1 MKAAYISRYGN
12 ISDVLLGEQST
23 PVLTENDVLI
33 KVYAASINP
42 LDLRVLEGELKAIL
56 PLKFPFILGNDF
68 AGTIVEVGSNVTQFK
83 AGDEVYAKTDL
94 NGAFAEYTVAQQ
106 SSLALKPQNISME
119 LAASLPLVSLTAWQA
134 LVEIAK
140 VKAGQKVLIHA
151 GSGGVGSIAIQL
163 AKSLGAMVATTTSAK
178 NSGWVK
184 ELGADIIIDYKTM
197 NFEQE
202 IKDYDVVLDTQG
214 GKTLEKSLHVLKRGG
229 RLISISGPPDH
240 AFAEV
245 INPNWFLK
253 CVIPMLS
260 WSIRHKAKKLGIT
273 YSFLFMQPNGQ
284 QLSEISKLVESG
296 KINPVVDKTYEF
308 SEIKDAF
315 QYVNTGRAKGKVILK
330 VSEQDRR

>member
-12 ISDVLLGEQST
+12 IDEVQLNEQSQPPLT
-23 PVLTENDVLI
+23 ADAVLV
-33 KVYAASINP
+33 KVHAASINP
-42 LDLRVLEGELKAIL
+42 LDLRVLEGEFKAIL
-56 PLKFPFILGNDF
+56 PVKFPFILGNDF
-68 AGTIVEVGSNVTQFK
+68 AGTVVEVGSNVTQFK

-94 NGAFAEYTVAQQ
+94 NGAFAEYTVVQQ
-106 SSLALKPQNISME
+106 SSLALKPQNLSME
-119 LAASLPLVSLTAWQA
+119 QAAALPLVALTSWQA

-163 AKSLGAMVATTTSAK
+163 AKSLGATVATTTSAK

-202 IKDYDVVLDTQG
+202 LKDYDVVLDTQG
-214 GKTLEKSLHVLKRGG
+214 GKTLEKSLNVLKRGG

-240 AFAEV
+240 AFAEA

-284 QLSEISKLVESG
+284 QLSKISELVEAG
-296 KINPVVDKTYEF
+296 KIKPVVDQTYDF
-308 SEIKDAF
+308 IQIKEAL
-315 QYVNTGRAKGKVILK
+315 QYVNTGRAKGKVVLNNIAEL
-330 VSEQDRR
+330 

>member
-12 ISDVLLGEQST
+12 IDDVQLDEQSQPPLT
-23 PVLTENDVLI
+23 ADAVLV
-33 KVYAASINP
+33 KVHAASINP
-42 LDLRVLEGELKAIL
+42 LDLRVLEGEFKAIL
-56 PLKFPFILGNDF
+56 PVKFPFILGNDF
-68 AGTIVEVGSNVTQFK
+68 AGTVVEVGSKVTQFK

-94 NGAFAEYTVAQQ
+94 NGAFAEYTVVQQ

-119 LAASLPLVSLTAWQA
+119 QAAALPLVALTSWQA

-163 AKSLGAMVATTTSAK
+163 AKSLGATVATTTSAK

-197 NFEQE
+197 DFEQE
-202 IKDYDVVLDTQG
+202 LKDYDVVLDTQG
-214 GKTLEKSLHVLKRGG
+214 GKTLEKSLNVLKRGG

-240 AFAEV
+240 AFAEA

-260 WSIRHKAKKLGIT
+260 WSIRHKAKKTRDYLLIFIYAT
-273 YSFLFMQPNGQ
+273 QWS
-284 QLSEISKLVESG
+284 
-296 KINPVVDKTYEF
+296 T
-308 SEIKDAF
+308 A
-315 QYVNTGRAKGKVILK
+315 LK
-330 VSEQDRR
+330 NY

>member
-1 MKAAYISRYGN
+1 MKAAYISRYGTIN
-12 ISDVLLGEQST
+12 DVQIGEQPKPSIKKNT
-23 PVLTENDVLI
+23 VLVKIHAT
-33 KVYAASINP
+33 SINP
-42 LDLRVLEGELKAIL
+42 LDLRVVEGEFKAIL

-68 AGTIVEVGSNVTQFK
+68 AGTVVQIGENVTNFK
-83 AGDEVYAKTDL
+83 VGDEVYAKTDL
-94 NGAFAEYTVAQQ
+94 SGSFAEYTLVEE
-106 SSLALKPQNISME
+106 SSLSLKPKNLSME
-119 LAASLPLVSLTAWQA
+119 QAGALPLVALTSWQA

-163 AKSLGAMVATTTSAK
+163 AKSLGATVATTTSAK

-214 GKTLEKSLHVLKRGG
+214 GKTLEKSLDVLKRGG

-240 AFAEV
+240 AFAEA

-284 QLSEISKLVESG
+284 HLSKITELVEAG
-296 KINPVVDKTYEF
+296 KITPVIDQSYDFVQ
-308 SEIKDAF
+308 IKEAL
-315 QYVNTGRAKGKVILK
+315 QYVNTGRSKGKVVVNI
-330 VSEQDRR
+330 E

>member
-1 MKAAYISRYGN
+1 MKAAYISRYGTIN
-12 ISDVLLGEQST
+12 DVQIGEQPKPSIKKNT
-23 PVLTENDVLI
+23 VLVKIHAT
-33 KVYAASINP
+33 SINP
-42 LDLRVLEGELKAIL
+42 LDLRVVEGEFKAIL

-68 AGTIVEVGSNVTQFK
+68 AGTVVQIGENVTNFK
-83 AGDEVYAKTDL
+83 VGDEVYARTDL
-94 NGAFAEYTVAQQ
+94 SGSFAEYTLVEE
-106 SSLALKPQNISME
+106 SSLSLKPKNLSME
-119 LAASLPLVSLTAWQA
+119 QAAALPLVALTSWQA

-163 AKSLGAMVATTTSAK
+163 AKSLGATVATTTSAK

-214 GKTLEKSLHVLKRGG
+214 GKTLEKSLDVLKRGG

-240 AFAEV
+240 AFAEA

-273 YSFLFMQPNGQ
+273 YSFLFMQPNGKH
-284 QLSEISKLVESG
+284 LSKITELVEAG
-296 KINPVVDKTYEF
+296 KITPVIDQSYEF
-308 SEIKDAF
+308 VQIKEAL
-315 QYVNTGRAKGKVILK
+315 QYVNTGRSKGKVVVNI
-330 VSEQDRR
+330 E